1 MIYLNHQRGA
11 CGCSAS
17 IKDIKITQRSNSLKV
32 HWMGTN
38 PEKTFKKS
46 FKKHLTPKK
55 KSGIIKI
62 SKGER
67 KMQRTL
73 YKKTKTTRGYW
84 KDFLTSKQMKKFAN
98 REVRRK
104 KV

>member
-1 MIYLNHQRGA
+1 MLYYNYQRDRVTVLA
-11 CGCSAS
+11 
-17 IKDIKITQRSNSLKV
+17 DVNSLPRTQK
-32 HWMGTN
+32 
-38 PEKTFKKS
+38 KSQKS

-62 SKGER
+62 RKGER